1 MAITTKIT
9 KLFGIQYP
17 VVQGGMVW
25 CSGYKLASA
34 VSNAGGL
41 GLIGSGSMNP
51 ELLEAHIVKCK
62 AATQKPFGV
71 NIPLLYA
78 HAPLHIQTVI
88 KHNVPIVFTSAGNPT
103 TYTQQL
109 KDAGITV
116 VHVIANT
123 KFALKAHNSGVDAL
137 VAEGFEAG
145 GHNGKE
151 ETTTFCLLPQI
162 KQATN
167 LPIIAAGGMYNAN
180 SLVAAMALGADGI
193 QIGSRFAVCKE
204 SSAHDLFKQAVYN
217 STEGDTALTLK
228 EITPVR
234 LLKNDFY
241 NRVIQAYKD
250 GADKEGLK
258 LLLGKGR
265 AKLGIFE
272 GNLKEGELEIGQ
284 ISSLLNKPEHAHEII
299 EEIIIEYP
307 LVIKNLLKYQHA

>member
-241 NRVIQAYKD
+241 NRVIQAYKE

>member
-1 MAITTKIT
+1 MAIKTKIT
-9 KLFGIQYP
+9 DLFNIQYP
-17 VVQGGMVW
+17 IVQGGMVW
-25 CSGYKLASA
+25 CSGYKLAAA

-51 ELLEAHIVKCK
+51 PMLEQHIIKCK
-62 AATQKPFGV
+62 QATNKPFGV

-78 HAPLHIQTVI
+78 HAPLHIEMVL
-88 KHNVPIVFTSAGNPT
+88 KHGVKIVFTSAGNPA

-123 KFALKAHNSGVDAL
+123 KFALKAQAAGVDAL

-162 KQATN
+162 KQVTH

-180 SLVAAMALGADGI
+180 SLVAAMALGADGM
-193 QIGSRFAVCKE
+193 QIGSRFAACNE
-204 SSAHDLFKQAVYN
+204 SSAHELYKQAIYN
-217 STEGDTALTLK
+217 SKEGDTILTLK

-234 LLKNDFY
+234 FLKNAFY
-241 NRVIQAYKD
+241 NQVAQAYQL
-250 GADKEGLK
+250 GADVETLK
-258 LLLGKGR
+258 NLLGKGR

-272 GNLKEGELEIGQ
+272 GNLQEGELEVGQ
-284 ISSLLNKPEHAHEII
+284 ISSLINKPESAADIVAEIAR
-299 EEIIIEYP
+299 EYDMV
-307 LVIKNLLKYQHA
+307 LKNLIK